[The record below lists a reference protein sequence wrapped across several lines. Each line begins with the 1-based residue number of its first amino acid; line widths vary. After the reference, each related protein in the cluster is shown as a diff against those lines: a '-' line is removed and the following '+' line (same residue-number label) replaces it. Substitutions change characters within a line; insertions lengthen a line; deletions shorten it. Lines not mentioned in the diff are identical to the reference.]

1 MGGGLELAT
10 TCHIRVADDS
20 TFFALPEGSRG
31 IFVGGGG
38 SVRITKL
45 VGAQTVM
52 DMMMTGR
59 VYKAAEGVAKGFA
72 QYHVPQGEALAK
84 AIELAERIAQN
95 APMTNYALMHALPR
109 IAEQTADHG
118 YLMEALMSSVV
129 QSAPEAKARVRAFLD
144 GTGPKVKPDGIKA
157 G

>member
-1 MGGGLELAT
+1 MVGRLLGDARQ
-10 TCHIRVADDS
+10 RVHQ
-20 TFFALPEGSRG
+20 RV
-31 IFVGGGG
+31 VGHG
-38 SVRITKL
+38 RIL
-45 VGAQTVM
+45 R
-52 DMMMTGR
+52 D
-59 VYKAAEGVAKGFA
+59 
-72 QYHVPQGEALAK
+72 ALAK

-157 G
+157 N